1 MIARVYPAINAITQA
16 FAADGIA
23 KTRINLDDHYAYRA
37 IDDVLDRLAPLL
49 ATHKLCVLPRVLE
62 REASERID
70 PEGAI
75 LSHVALR
82 AAFDLVSAED
92 GSSHTIEAYGEA
104 LDHSDKATAKAM
116 TAAYKA
122 AVLQAF
128 CIPVSGSEDA
138 DQRSPRLGSAN
149 GASAP
154 VEGWRQWADDLS
166 AVVGSCMSG
175 EAIDRL
181 LAGKRAQLAGLAREC
196 PEHYAA
202 LGQAIATRRQELDVP
217 AAAAAVESKSAADA
231 SQDSNAASPRRNRKA
246 TKPPRATR
254 RSVKVA
260 PGTAPQLAPE
270 RVAVPHG

>member
-1 MIARVYPAINAITQA
+1 
-16 FAADGIA
+16 
-23 KTRINLDDHYAYRA
+23 
-37 IDDVLDRLAPLL
+37 
-49 ATHKLCVLPRVLE
+49 
-62 REASERID
+62 
-70 PEGAI
+70 
-75 LSHVALR
+75 VALR

-92 GSSHTIEAYGEA
+92 GSSHTIQAYGEA

-217 AAAAAVESKSAADA
+217 AAAAAAAKPKSAAHAREGSTA
-231 SQDSNAASPRRNRKA
+231 SSRRGKQKA
-246 TKPPRATR
+246 TKPPPKPRSLKIAAAAT
-254 RSVKVA
+254 S
-260 PGTAPQLAPE
+260 PLALE
-270 RVAVPHG
+270 RLAAAHG